1 VELICLEQFSKNE
14 AEPLPLKCKHYSKS
28 HWGTD
33 DLPCEENYLL
43 NNRHRVEGALE
54 AVIDKNCRNE
64 PWWKSRA
71 TLDDDEHYNNWRK
84 AEVHKL
90 SSETRQYEEEKSRR
104 EEERSRRGAH
114 KKGAVAAN
122 SAGLAPGSVEDGME
136 DGITTPVTSVPAAC
150 GTQDECD
157 GNGNRLSEYEL
168 KRQGVIQ
175 QNFRVLKGLGVTLD
189 LNKSATQRQDND
201 GGNSDVLKESD
212 VSCRQECD
220 GSTCR
225 SPSPALVAPAAV
237 RSALPPLSTPPFRD
251 TLVNSRAHSQVSRSG
266 YSEDGPESRTYAGKD
281 NVVAYD
287 KTENDKKNERDQI
300 CDFLNLQMQAEVEEE
315 VLARKKFEAESFEH
329 RIVVGVERKSRGPS
343 MEKGEVEPGQPL
355 EDFVD
360 FFDDGERKQSLMYA
374 VPEASTH
381 SKAIDLKTLLNEEFK
396 AHSSSLRITIEAG
409 HHDLW

>member
-1 VELICLEQFSKNE
+1 M
-14 AEPLPLKCKHYSKS
+14 
-28 HWGTD
+28 
-33 DLPCEENYLL
+33 
-43 NNRHRVEGALE
+43 EGALE
-54 AVIDKNCRNE
+54 AVVDKNCRNE

-84 AEVHKL
+84 AEVYKL

-114 KKGAVAAN
+114 NKGAVAAN

-136 DGITTPVTSVPAAC
+136 DGVNTPVTSVPAAC

-157 GNGNRLSEYEL
+157 GNGNRFSEYEL

-201 GGNSDVLKESD
+201 GGSSDVLKESD

-237 RSALPPLSTPPFRD
+237 RSASPPLSTPPFRD
-251 TLVNSRAHSQVSRSG
+251 TLLNSRAHSQVSRSG
-266 YSEDGPESRTYAGKD
+266 DSEDGPESRTYAGKE
-281 NVVAYD
+281 NVVAHD
-287 KTENDKKNERDQI
+287 KTENEKKNERNQI
-300 CDFLNLQMQAEVEEE
+300 CDVLNLQ
-315 VLARKKFEAESFEH
+315 KFEAESFEH
-329 RIVVGVERKSRGPS
+329 GHRIVGGAERKSRGPS

-355 EDFVD
+355 EDFLE
-360 FFDDGERKQSLMYA
+360 FFDDGDRKQSLMYA
-374 VPEASTH
+374 LPEASTH